1 MKSTRH
7 RIATGDEAKMVKNIL
22 LRTLF
27 ISFLLTFAG
36 YAVSFAASIAAESAK
51 AKKEAEPAGY
61 TFIAD
66 RADILAKAK
75 KEGALR
81 VLAEMQPGNIK
92 ASTAAF
98 MSKYPFIKLQI
109 EQITGTDSAQRNILE
124 IKSGTAKEWD
134 IVHLSTDFYSEYLPY
149 LWKVDLLE
157 MVKRGV
163 LQMPAPMIDPKTRN
177 VAALFTRFQVT
188 AYNSQLGPGESLP
201 KIWEDLLKPELKGRK
216 FAADIRPTEIA
227 GLVPAWGLEKTV
239 DYARKLAAQ
248 QPIWVRG
255 GSRTLTSIVAG
266 EIPMMIGPNF
276 GSVKRAQAKDPA
288 GVLRYVLVE
297 PVPFRLTMEEGIQVT
312 SQHRHAALLWLEWM
326 ASPEAQKL
334 TDEHEPFDSSI
345 HVRGGAVQRELKD
358 KKLSEV
364 SWEHHQ
370 KMEQWQAKI
379 FEAYGFP
386 KSDQAK

>member
-1 MKSTRH
+1 MAINFALTLLL
-7 RIATGDEAKMVKNIL
+7 IL
-22 LRTLF
+22 LAQW
-27 ISFLLTFAG
+27 FADVP
-36 YAVSFAASIAAESAK
+36 ASFAASTAAELQ
-51 AKKEAEPAGY
+51 KKEARPEGY

-66 RADILAKAK
+66 RAEILAKAK

-81 VLAEMQPGNIK
+81 VLAEMQPANIK

-98 MSKYPFIKLQI
+98 MNKYPFIKLHI

-149 LWKVDLLE
+149 LWKVDVLG
-157 MVKRGV
+157 MARKGV
-163 LQMPAPMIDPKTRN
+163 LQIPVPMIDPKNRN

-188 AYNSQLGPGESLP
+188 AYNSNLVPAESLP
-201 KIWEDLLKPELKGRK
+201 KAWEDLLKPELKGRK

-227 GLVPAWGLEKTV
+227 GLVPTWGLERTLEF
-239 DYARKLAAQ
+239 ARKIAAQ
-248 QPIWVRG
+248 EPIWVRG
-255 GSRTLTSIVAG
+255 ANRTLASMMAG
-266 EIPMMIGPNF
+266 EVPMMIGPNF
-276 GSVKRAQAKDPA
+276 GSVKRTQAKDLA

-297 PVPFRLTMEEGIQVT
+297 PVPVRLTMEEGIQLS
-312 SQHRHAALLWLEWM
+312 SQHRHAALLWIEWM

-334 TDEHEPFDSSI
+334 TDEHEPFDSSV
-345 HVRGGAVQRELKD
+345 HVRGGAVQRELKG

-364 SWEHHQ
+364 GWEHHQ
-370 KMEQWQAKI
+370 NMEQWQAKI

-386 KSDQAK
+386 KQDQTK